1 MNLLNVLAKALL
13 LTVSLSLLDGC
24 ITQDGI
30 MLGLPYNEDSSEN
43 DVEIRSRKCYGI
55 SLFWL

>member
-13 LTVSLSLLDGC
+13 LTASLSLLGGC

-30 MLGLPYNEDSSEN
+30 MLGIPYNDDSSEN
-43 DVEIRSRKCYGI
+43 DIEIRSHKCYGI
-55 SLFWL
+55 TLFWL

>member
-1 MNLLNVLAKALL
+1 MHLLRIIAKMILL
-13 LTVSLSLLDGC
+13 IATVSSLNGC

-30 MLGLPYNEDSSEN
+30 MLGVPHTDRFNEN
-43 DVEIRSRKCYGI
+43 DVEIRTNKCYGI

>member
-1 MNLLNVLAKALL
+1 MNLLNVLVKALL
-13 LTVSLSLLDGC
+13 LTVTLSLIDGC

-30 MLGLPYNEDSSEN
+30 MLGIPYNEDSSET
-43 DVEIRSRKCYGI
+43 DVEIRTNKCYGI